1 MRRLA
6 LVLCLGAAI
15 CDSSPSL
22 AARQAAVGPGI
33 IALDANGVL
42 NGVDMS
48 VSGIT
53 GTLSVGVV
61 GGPAM
66 DIYTLNN
73 PVVAGLVAISTA
85 ASSQGNVVFNSGS
98 TVYGAIGVTQPGG
111 PFLLNIA
118 GGNAGTSVNFMGPVF
133 ATTLNVS
140 GTGSVNFKSGNTNIT
155 ATNFAA
161 DGTLSL
167 SPNTTLIGALTTTVG
182 ANTGTLILGGGSVL
196 NGAVGGAV
204 GLKTVNVVGGSNTAG
219 VTATI
224 TGAVDAFAFSLG
236 TNTLNIGGA
245 LTIANIGA
253 AGVVNTTLASASV
266 YGNIR
271 PLGAT
276 NLGPALR
283 VNVTVPSTSV
293 LTVGTIFNIVQT
305 QAGTLQSGTNG
316 SVITISIQDPTNPL
330 YTFSPVP
337 PAGTVAGLVA
347 IRLTGIPLT
356 VPVAPPPGVPLPPTE
371 PIAAPVVP
379 VLLAIVPTT
388 DLAKVLAAINA
399 LSDPGQVVN
408 AVAQLA
414 PSTPDLAA
422 ALVTFEGT
430 REFQHFYQSRLNE
443 SLCGPVDEPDHT
455 GQPSEETPVCRLAD
469 QDDGWWVKGF
479 GNFGTQDARQSFQAY
494 DSRNLGVMV
503 AYDTPI
509 ADDTRAGLGVGYAHS
524 TIDGQAFAT
533 RIAASTYQATAYIVH
548 EDGPWFAYG
557 DASAAMDNYSGMR
570 RIVFTGIDRQA
581 DARYNG
587 NTFTGFAATGYH
599 FLADAFTITPLAS
612 LQFSNVNLNAYTETG
627 AGDISLAVKS
637 QSYDFL
643 ESGLGAELARPF
655 KREYGTYVPEIH
667 FKWLHELINPTLRN
681 TAAFVAPGS
690 SFFTTPGMKP
700 GDDTFNVGAGLTLAT
715 CACSGET
722 WALES
727 VYDHFWRN
735 DGYSANQ
742 WLLKFTGRF

>member
-1 MRRLA
+1 MRHVS
-6 LVLCLGAAI
+6 LVLCAGAAL
-15 CDSSPSL
+15 CVASPSL

-48 VSGIT
+48 VSGTT

-66 DIYTLNN
+66 DIFTSNN
-73 PVVAGLVAISTA
+73 PVVAGFVAISTA

-133 ATTLNVS
+133 ATTLNVT
-140 GTGSVNFKSGNTNIT
+140 GTGSVNFMSGNTNIT

-161 DGTLSL
+161 DGTISL
-167 SPNTTLIGALTTTVG
+167 APNTTLIGALTTTVG
-182 ANTGTLILGGGSVL
+182 ADTGTLILGGGSVL
-196 NGAVGGAV
+196 NGAAGGAV
-204 GLKTVNVVGGSNTAG
+204 GLKTVNVLGGSNTAG

-245 LTIANIGA
+245 LTIANLGA
-253 AGVVNTTLASASV
+253 AGVINTTLASASV

-283 VNVTVPSTSV
+283 VNVTVPSTSL

-316 SVITISIQDPTNPL
+316 SIVTITIQDPTNPL
-330 YTFSPVP
+330 YTFVPVP
-337 PAGTVAGLVA
+337 LAGTAAGLVA
-347 IRLTGIPLT
+347 IKLTGVPLT
-356 VPVAPPPGVPLPPTE
+356 VPIAPPPGVVLPPAE

-399 LSDPGQVVN
+399 LSDPTQVVN

-430 REFQHFYQSRLNE
+430 REFQHLYQSRLDEN
-443 SLCGPVDEPDHT
+443 LCGPVDEPDRT
-455 GQPSEETPVCRLAD
+455 GPPDQDDPVCRLTD
-469 QDDGWWVKGF
+469 QGGGWWVNGF
-479 GNFGTQDARQSFQAY
+479 GNFATQDARGSFQGY
-494 DSRNLGVMV
+494 DSRNLGVMA

-509 ADDTRAGLGVGYAHS
+509 GATTRAGLGIGYAHS
-524 TIDGQAFAT
+524 TIDGQGFAT
-533 RIAASTYQATAYIVH
+533 RTAASTYQATAYIVH
-548 EDGPWFAYG
+548 EDGPWFGYG
-557 DASAAMDNYSGMR
+557 DVSAGIDNYSGMR
-570 RIVFTGIDRQA
+570 RIVFPGIDRQA
-581 DARYNG
+581 DASYSG
-587 NTFTGFAATGYH
+587 NSFTGFVATGYH
-599 FLADAFTITPLAS
+599 LLAGAFTITPLAS
-612 LQFSNVNLNAYTETG
+612 LQFSNVNLDAYTETG

-637 QSYDFL
+637 QSYNFL
-643 ESGLGAELARPF
+643 ESGLGAEVAHPL
-655 KREYGTYVPEIH
+655 KRRYGTYVPEVH
-667 FKWLHELINPTLRN
+667 FKWLHELTNPTLSN

-690 SFFTTPGMKP
+690 PFFTTPGLKP

-722 WALES
+722 WALET
-727 VYDHFWRN
+727 VYDHFWRA
-735 DGYSANQ
+735 DGYAANQ
-742 WLLKFTGRF
+742 FLLKFTGRF